1 MSQIWFTSTPV
12 CVFVDHAF
20 LRAQCL
26 RSILQHVSP
35 LTVGGVKLLQSVIN
49 VTSQNLNIIK
59 ILEIY

>member
-26 RSILQHVSP
+26 RSILKHVSP
-35 LTVGGVKLLQSVIN
+35 LMVGVKLLQPVISV
-49 VTSQNLNIIK
+49 TGQNLNIIK
-59 ILEIY
+59 SLEIY